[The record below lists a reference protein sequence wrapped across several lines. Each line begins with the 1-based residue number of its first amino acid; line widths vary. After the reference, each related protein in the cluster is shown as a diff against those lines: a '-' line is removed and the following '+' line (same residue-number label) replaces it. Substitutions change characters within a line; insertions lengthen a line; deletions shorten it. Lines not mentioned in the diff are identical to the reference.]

1 MSDDTKARPQADPAT
16 SGVLSDD
23 NQIGSLFVSNYPP
36 FSFWNEEAGG
46 EMLYALN
53 NPPNPSTPL
62 GLYLHI
68 PFCRKRCKFC
78 YFRVYTDKNA
88 DQISTYTEALAREVE
103 LYSELASIGD
113 RKLKYVYIGGGTPSY
128 IAVKHLEALIHRVRA
143 ALPWDEVEE
152 VAFECEPGTLTEA
165 KLHAIRELGITRLS
179 LGIENFDDEILREN
193 GRAHV
198 SKEIYRVWPWIK
210 ALDFDQVN
218 VDLIA
223 GMIGETWDTWRQTV
237 RKTIDFGADS
247 VTIYQLELPHN
258 TRYTKIIQ
266 GGEVELPVA
275 DWATKR
281 AWQDYAFNELIAN
294 GYELSSAYTVV
305 RSDKRAKFVYRDNVW
320 SGSDMLGTGIASFGH
335 MSGVHLQNEAGWE
348 QYLQAIGEDRLPLK
362 RGFATSAD
370 DRLVREFILQLKRGH
385 LGNQYFVDKFGVDA
399 FAEFAREIA
408 WLEEQGMLTTSDGSI
423 ELTRDGLLRADTLL
437 PTFYREH
444 YRNARYT

>member
-1 MSDDTKARPQADPAT
+1 MSDETNLQPHADPAT
-16 SGVLSDD
+16 SGILSDE

-53 NPPNPSTPL
+53 NPPNPETPL

-88 DQISTYTEALAREVE
+88 DQISTYTNALAREVE
-103 LYSELASIGD
+103 LYSELPAIGD
-113 RKLKYVYIGGGTPSY
+113 RKVKFVYVGGGTPSY
-128 IAVKHLEALIHRVRA
+128 IAVKHLEALLDRVRA

-152 VAFECEPGTLTEA
+152 VTFECEPGTLTES
-165 KLHAIRELGITRLS
+165 KLRAIRDLGITRLS

-193 GRAHV
+193 GRAHE
-198 SKEIYRVWPWIK
+198 SKEIYRVWPWIE

-218 VDLIA
+218 IDLIA

-237 RKTIDFGADS
+237 RKTVEFAPDS
-247 VTIYQLELPHN
+247 VTIYQMELPHN
-258 TRYTKIIQ
+258 TRYTKMLQ
-266 GGEVELPVA
+266 DGEVEVPVA

-281 AWQDYAFNELIAN
+281 EWQDYAFNELAKS
-294 GYELSSAYTVV
+294 GYELSSAYTMV
-305 RSDKRAKFVYRDNVW
+305 RSDKKSRFVYRDNVW
-320 SGSDMLGTGIASFGH
+320 AGADMLGTGIASFGH
-335 MSGVHLQNEAGWE
+335 MTGVHLQNEAGWDN
-348 QYLQAIGEDRLPLK
+348 YLNAIGEDRLPLK
-362 RGFATSAD
+362 RGYATSAD

-385 LGNQYFVDKFGVDA
+385 LDKSYFVEKFGVDA
-399 FAEFAREIA
+399 FSEFAQELQ
-408 WLEEQGMLTTSDGSI
+408 WLQEKEMLRVDGESV
-423 ELTRDGLLRADTLL
+423 ELTRTGLLRADSLL
-437 PTFYREH
+437 PSFYRDR